1 MDRIEQSEI
10 VFEKWEELI
19 NELTKLLVYGKEAGG
34 TMGHK
39 IGSMREKQKKLKKFF
54 EGYV

>member
-1 MDRIEQSEI
+1 MDRIEQREI

>member
-1 MDRIEQSEI
+1 MDGIKQREI

-19 NELTKLLVYGKEAGG
+19 NELTILLVYGKEAGG

-39 IGSMREKQKKLKKFF
+39 IGSMRDKQKKLKEYF
-54 EGYV
+54 EKYI